1 MAVKV
6 FGPMCVQ
13 QEDGGIEANDGAD
26 GRMDGW
32 GRESVSPWQ
41 PIANDPTPRGKRW
54 RDERMDGDD
63 GGGGVQKRGKEK
75 EEETQDKEK
84 YKTGEEILLGDV

>member
-1 MAVKV
+1 
-6 FGPMCVQ
+6 
-13 QEDGGIEANDGAD
+13 
-26 GRMDGW
+26 MDGW
-32 GRESVSPWQ
+32 MDEQGRESVSPWQ

-63 GGGGVQKRGKEK
+63 DGGVQKRGKEK

-84 YKTGEEILLGDV
+84 YKTEEEEILLGDV